1 MCGRKRN
8 EDEGFSE
15 SMKIINHIEEDRCP
29 VLLDDE
35 DKWIDNRMEPIVRV
49 GGEPFES
56 HFEPEFG
63 VESFIV
69 DPRRSL
75 VRPVY
80 ARVDEYAE
88 GAWQVADFL
97 VQLIQDLG
105 FNTEC
110 PDKAKQVAFWTM
122 MPFGVSRHLEKSWLH
137 IACYNARHPEV
148 LRVINNPFYYA
159 DSNTSE
165 SRLLEIA
172 HDGVCSYAVD
182 LANPCE
188 SAETLSQEIALL
200 NHIHEG
206 DAAVAEA
213 YLRIIEQV
221 RMALC

>member
-1 MCGRKRN
+1 
-8 EDEGFSE
+8 
-15 SMKIINHIEEDRCP
+15 MKIINHIEEDRCP

>member
-1 MCGRKRN
+1 
-8 EDEGFSE
+8 
-15 SMKIINHIEEDRCP
+15 MKIINHIEEDRCP

-35 DKWIDNRMEPIVRV
+35 DKWIDNRLEPVVRI

-56 HFEPEFG
+56 HFEPECG
-63 VESFIV
+63 IESFIV

-75 VRPVY
+75 VRSVY

-105 FNTEC
+105 FDTEC
-110 PDKAKQVAFWTM
+110 PDKAKQGAFWTM
-122 MPFGVSRHLEKSWLH
+122 MPFGVSRHLEKSWLR
-137 IACYNARHPEV
+137 IACYNARHTDV

-159 DSNTSE
+159 DPNTSE
-165 SRLLEIA
+165 SRLMEIA
-172 HDGVCSYAVD
+172 HDGGCAYAVD
-182 LANPCE
+182 PANPHE